1 MIDARAKYEQAF
13 AAFATPGGRWA
24 NKGALTYWGKAA
36 GLSADDL
43 IADARAAGV
52 TDRDAD
58 IRRGWEDARPKG
70 AIAARP
76 DCARFGKHG
85 KREAQPP
92 RFAAHVRNLLAGLDA
107 DKGAPDWVRE
117 LSPCLDWLGQPP
129 EAQTAAFIRAAFR
142 PDELLF
148 IRKAK
153 QGTVAAPGVNIRTA
167 ADWLNLIEHGK
178 SIGGECVTVNP
189 LTGKEGKTRNGK
201 PSFRSHDCFADF
213 PFALIEFDAMP
224 LPMQYAFWRGFI
236 LTHKLAPALVS
247 VAFSGNKSLHG
258 LLNVGCS
265 TLLEWQ
271 AVRNRLI
278 GLFAADDDARFR
290 IDTEALAI
298 DKAVRLPGIVRP
310 DTHKAQELLYLN
322 PAARSGNGWIATD
335 PAPVDF
341 AKPPCGAAHGKGL
354 CGACSSFGRCPF
366 ADPDAVRGT
375 TLKGGVR

>member
-1 MIDARAKYEQAF
+1 MIDPLTKYREALAAF
-13 AAFATPGGRWA
+13 AAPGGRWA

-70 AIAARP
+70 AVAARP

-117 LSPCLDWLGQPP
+117 LSPCLDWVGQPP

-142 PDELLF
+142 PDERLF
-148 IRKAK
+148 VFR
-153 QGTVAAPGVNIRTA
+153 GTGTKGVPGVNVRTA
-167 ADWLNLIEHGK
+167 ADWLGEIGTMRAAGELVKTNPFTGEIGK
-178 SIGGECVTVNP
+178 N
-189 LTGKEGKTRNGK
+189 KNGQ
-201 PSFRSHDCFADF
+201 PSFVSQDCLAAY

-236 LTHKLAPALVS
+236 LMHKLAPALVS
-247 VAFSGNKSLHG
+247 VVFSGNKSLHG
-258 LLNVGCS
+258 LLNVGCR

-290 IDTEALAI
+290 IDPQALHPLI
-298 DKAVRLPGIVRP
+298 GTRLPGVKRC
-310 DTHKAQELLYLN
+310 DNGALQELVYLN
-322 PAARSGNGWIATD
+322 PNARSGNGWIATD

-341 AKPPCGAAHGKGL
+341 AKPPCGTAHGKGL